1 MLFIQNIAGLV
12 FGIILAL
19 FGYVF
24 KYYANQSVC
33 IHFKATWC
41 VAAAVIMAVVS

>member
-12 FGIILAL
+12 FGVILAL